1 MSLRSSSS
9 PLDAV
14 RVRALAEAFGA
25 DPARWPETE
34 REAAL
39 AWLQA
44 HPAEASTLL
53 AEARALD
60 GVLDAW
66 RLDPPPAPLVRQ
78 VLAPA
83 PVVVRQ
89 ARRRAFILTLGG
101 GAGLAAACLAGI
113 LAAPSLLSPSLLSPS
128 LLSSSLSGPLE
139 GALAVPSIQLVSDD
153 EAVAST
159 DEVLVE
165 VLADWEAPVGDPAD
179 PAP

>member
-14 RVRALAEAFGA
+14 RVRALVEAFGA

-44 HPAEASTLL
+44 NPDEASALL

-60 GVLDAW
+60 GMLDAW
-66 RLDPPPAPLVRQ
+66 RLDPTPAPLLRQ

-83 PVVVRQ
+83 PAVVRQ
-89 ARRRAFILTLGG
+89 ARRRSFLLTLGG

-113 LAAPSLLSPSLLSPS
+113 LAAPSLMSPSLPSP
-128 LLSSSLSGPLE
+128 SLSGPLE
-139 GALAVPSIQLVSDD
+139 GALAVSSVQSVSVD

-159 DEVLVE
+159 DEVLSE
-165 VLADWEAPVGDPAD
+165 VFADWEAPVGDPVD

>member
-83 PVVVRQ
+83 RAVVRQ

-113 LAAPSLLSPSLLSPS
+113 LAAPSLLSPSLLSP
-128 LLSSSLSGPLE
+128 SLSGPLE

>member
-39 AWLQA
+39 AWLQV

-83 PVVVRQ
+83 PAVVRQ

-113 LAAPSLLSPSLLSPS
+113 LAAPSLLSPSL
-128 LLSSSLSGPLE
+128 SGPRE

>member
-14 RVRALAEAFGA
+14 RVRALTESFGA

-44 HPAEASTLL
+44 HPDEASALL
-53 AEARALD
+53 AEARAID
-60 GVLDAW
+60 SMLDAW
-66 RLDPPPAPLVRQ
+66 RLDPTPAPLLRQ

-83 PVVVRQ
+83 PAIVRQ
-89 ARRRAFILTLGG
+89 ARRRSFLLTLGG

-113 LAAPSLLSPSLLSPS
+113 LAAPSLMASSP
-128 LLSSSLSGPLE
+128 SGPLA
-139 GALAVPSIQLVSDD
+139 ALPSVQAVSIEETSV
-153 EAVAST
+153 ST
-159 DEVLVE
+159 DEVLSE

-179 PAP
+179 SAP